1 MTEGETLGTRLK
13 AVPNDVL
20 CQFLPLLSGRPA
32 SRIYLVQ
39 HLVKICFICKIR
51 LKNYVLTHATLHL
64 KSFTPQKH

>member
-1 MTEGETLGTRLK
+1 VATQR

-20 CQFLPLLSGRPA
+20 CELLPLLSGQPA
-32 SRIYLVQ
+32 GFTWHNTLSREPKIKVELIY
-39 HLVKICFICKIR
+39 FICKIR